1 MIVELSSA
9 VFADMCDHAA
19 LSHPEEA
26 CGLLLGTG
34 FRIVEYAPA
43 ANVHPQPRTHFE
55 IDPIALIAA
64 HKAARARGT
73 AIVGYF
79 HSHPQGPARPSATD
93 SAMAAH
99 DGAVWAIWG
108 EGGINFWKDEAD
120 GFAALPYR
128 LSDG

>member
-19 LSHPEEA
+19 RSHPEEA
-26 CGLLLGTG
+26 CGLLLGEG
-34 FRIVEYAPA
+34 LRIVKYVPA
-43 ANVHPQPRTHFE
+43 ANVHAQPRTHFE
-55 IDPIALIAA
+55 IDPIALIDA
-64 HKAARARGT
+64 HKAARAGGS
-73 AIVGYF
+73 AIAGYF
-79 HSHPQGPARPSATD
+79 HSHPLGPARPSARD

-108 EGGINFWKDEAD
+108 EGDIIFWRDGSN